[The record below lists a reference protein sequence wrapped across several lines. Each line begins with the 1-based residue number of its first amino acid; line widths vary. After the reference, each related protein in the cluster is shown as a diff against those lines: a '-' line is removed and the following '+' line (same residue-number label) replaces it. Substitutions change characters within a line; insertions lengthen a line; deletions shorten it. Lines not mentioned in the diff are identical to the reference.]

1 VWGEIDV
8 IFIPPG
14 AKAFKRD
21 FPNAKV
27 ELLDGGH
34 FLLETHGRE
43 VAAKIIDF
51 LQANGIEG
59 HVKADGR
66 AISFGL

>member
-1 VWGEIDV
+1 
-8 IFIPPG
+8 
-14 AKAFKRD
+14 
-21 FPNAKV
+21 
-27 ELLDGGH
+27 LDGGH

-59 HVKADGR
+59 HVKVVDGG